1 MDWERLDSGS
11 LMIIRR
17 HIGDLK
23 RPLNRGSEAFS
34 LIEVVIALAV
44 SAVSILGIVEGY
56 IFTAKRAEWSAY
68 NLAAQSLAVQRLEQA
83 RAAKWDRLSTPS
95 VDELVSSNF
104 PVVVNILDIPVTSNG
119 DASGL
124 AAQFPVTLPAAAVLA
139 AYARTNDITF
149 VYATNYTAIW
159 SVSVN
164 PPLKAVQVDC
174 VWGFLN
180 RGLFTNTVITY
191 RAPDQ

>member
-1 MDWERLDSGS
+1 
-11 LMIIRR
+11 MIIRL
-17 HIGDLK
+17 HIRDGK
-23 RPLNRGSEAFS
+23 PPLNRGSEAFS

-44 SAVSILGIVEGY
+44 SAISILGIVEGY
-56 IFTAKRAEWSAY
+56 VFTAKRAEWSAY

-83 RAAKWDRLSTPS
+83 RAAKWDRLATPT
-95 VDELVSSNF
+95 VDELVSANF
-104 PVVVNILDIPVTSNG
+104 PTVVNILDIPVTANG

-124 AAQFPVTLPAAAVLA
+124 AAQFPATLAAAAALT

-149 VYATNYTAIW
+149 VYATNYTSIW
-159 SVSVN
+159 SVSAN

-174 VWGFLN
+174 VWGFLS